1 LRRRGDGLQSRQ
13 GKNERV
19 IETPHPS
26 VSDLHKQW
34 AKLED
39 EQHELA
45 IAIEK
50 SGVEGAEAGLMRK
63 RQATLLLEINA
74 VVAAIQ
80 DAPAT
85 TIADFIAL
93 LDVALEHE
101 LDIAGDIAF
110 YGPTDYPMTSRLLRA
125 LARKVPGFEFNSL
138 RRWLSSPGQF
148 EQLMGNLTLSQP
160 AGNDLPVEPLGDGKP

>member
-1 LRRRGDGLQSRQ
+1 M
-13 GKNERV
+13 
-19 IETPHPS
+19 IETLHPS
-26 VSDLHKQW
+26 VSELHKQW

-45 IAIEK
+45 AAIEK
-50 SGVEGAEAGLMRK
+50 AGIEGAEAGLMRK

-74 VVAAIQ
+74 VIAAIR
-80 DAPAT
+80 DAAAT
-85 TIADFIAL
+85 TVEDFVAL

-101 LDIAGDIAF
+101 LDIAADIAF
-110 YGPTDYPMTSRLLRA
+110 YGPADYPMTSRLLRA

-148 EQLMGNLTLSQP
+148 EELMGELTLAEP
-160 AGNDLPVEPLGDGKP
+160 ARNDLPVEPIGHGKP

>member
-1 LRRRGDGLQSRQ
+1 M
-13 GKNERV
+13 
-19 IETPHPS
+19 ETPHPS
-26 VSDLHKQW
+26 VSELHKQW

-45 IAIEK
+45 GSIEK
-50 SGVEGAEAGLMRK
+50 SGREGAEGGGGMRK

-74 VVAAIQ
+74 VVAAIR

-85 TIADFIAL
+85 TIEDFIAL

-101 LDIAGDIAF
+101 LDIAADIAF

-125 LARKVPGFEFNSL
+125 LARNVPGFEFNSL
-138 RRWLSSPGQF
+138 RRWLSLPGQF
-148 EQLMGNLTLSQP
+148 EQLMGDLTLSEP
-160 AGNDLPVEPLGDGKP
+160 AGNDLPVQPIGYGKP